1 MSSSEEEED
10 KDVNIMD
17 SGEEEASRMGE
28 SSMQAGESQDAM
40 VTEAVDDTGE
50 WASCERGR
58 ISWLSQHDGHTSVKA
73 RRSQEMLD
81 GGSYRQRR
89 WDGGSEEGGSQWRA

>member
-40 VTEAVDDTGE
+40 VAEAVDDTGE
-50 WASCERGR
+50 WASCKRGIR
-58 ISWLSQHDGHTSVKA
+58 RVRDGLS
-73 RRSQEMLD
+73 
-81 GGSYRQRR
+81 
-89 WDGGSEEGGSQWRA
+89 